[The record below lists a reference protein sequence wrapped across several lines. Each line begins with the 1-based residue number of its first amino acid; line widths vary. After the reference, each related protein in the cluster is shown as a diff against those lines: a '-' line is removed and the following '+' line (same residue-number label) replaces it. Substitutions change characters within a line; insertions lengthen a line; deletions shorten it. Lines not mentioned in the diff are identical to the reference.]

1 MGGVGYADQVRRT
14 VPYPLLALAL
24 VALACQDDDEA
35 FFADDDTAGDDD
47 ATGEP
52 PDWEPSGEEGP
63 GWSEPARIDG
73 VHGSTPAILIRDPSL
88 AHVFF
93 NDADAPGGDD
103 GSLYVR
109 DHTGDV
115 TALSEP
121 VSLDFDGFWPRAV
134 VHDDQVHLLGTS
146 RYAIHYLVGDG
157 SARSF
162 ETVDLVASTNSGGCD
177 GRIYP
182 SRLAWTDAGEVL
194 LALGYVDHNAVFG
207 CVNHVHFSRL
217 EQGEWTEP
225 AHVGNGCPA
234 GLRWWPDDRLVL
246 AASSAVYTSTD
257 DGSSF
262 DEYLDGDTT
271 QDIVA
276 GADSVQ
282 LDDGTIL
289 LVRIYSWADS
299 SYLALAAG
307 DPATG
312 EWTSPWVRLGES
324 ELGFEDARIARYG
337 DTLVVAW
344 LEARTDEIIAGYRRL
359 QAFTRV
365 SHDNGAT
372 WSEESALSVS
382 DPGEQLREL
391 ALAVGEGRAL
401 AGYVLIR
408 EGGAREVY
416 LAEAAW

>member
-1 MGGVGYADQVRRT
+1 VGRHLPWTA
-14 VPYPLLALAL
+14 LLLFALA
-24 VALACQDDDEA
+24 VGCQDDDGGFHA
-35 FFADDDTAGDDD
+35 GDDTAADDD
-47 ATGEP
+47 ATEEP
-52 PDWEPSGEEGP
+52 PDWEPSGEDGP
-63 GWSEPARIDG
+63 AWSEPTRVDT
-73 VHGSTPAILIRDPSL
+73 VHGSTPAVLIRDASL
-88 AHVFF
+88 AHVFY
-93 NDADAPGGDD
+93 NDAHQPAGDD
-103 GSLYVR
+103 GALYVR
-109 DHTGDV
+109 DHTGDLA
-115 TALSEP
+115 ALSEP
-121 VSLDFDGFWPRAV
+121 VSLDFDGSWPRATV
-134 VHDDQVHLLGTS
+134 RDSEVHLLGTS
-146 RYAIHYLVGDG
+146 RYAIHYLVGDDT
-157 SARSF
+157 ARSF
-162 ETVDLVASTNSGGCD
+162 ESVALVASTNSGGCD
-177 GRIYP
+177 GRVYP

-194 LALGYVDHNAVFG
+194 MALGYVDHNAVFG

-217 EQGEWTEP
+217 ESGEWTEP
-225 AHVGNGCPA
+225 AHVGNGCPS
-234 GLRWWPDDRLVL
+234 GLLWWPDDRLVL

-257 DGSSF
+257 DGSTF
-262 DEYLDGDTT
+262 DEYIDGDTT

-324 ELGFEDARIARYG
+324 DLGFEDARIARHG

-365 SHDNGAT
+365 SHDSGAT
-372 WSEESALSVS
+372 WSEESPLSAS

-401 AGYVLIR
+401 AAYALIR
-408 EGGAREVY
+408 EDGAREVH
-416 LAEAAW
+416 LAEATW